1 MSDAYRSESDALD
14 ARILQIIDAWH
25 RTGEALSEDSFEHLA
40 LDLLAYQLRYNE
52 PYARYCAAF
61 GVTAQALPTSWRNI
75 PAVPTAAYK
84 EAALATFAPEHAA
97 LTFETSGTTV
107 GVGGR
112 HAMERAELYD
122 AALLAGFDRFM
133 LPDGARLRYFNLVPN
148 PADRPQSSL
157 GYMMARVAALRG
169 DGHTGW
175 YARGDELFYDA
186 FARDLDAAIA
196 NGVAVCIAGTAFAF
210 VNLGDELRARGKRF
224 ALPNGSR
231 IMETGGFKG
240 RSRVVDR
247 GELYDEIA
255 DDFGIA
261 RDRIVAEY
269 GMTELTSQWYDVVL
283 RLRAARSAQDDKAI
297 GCGDAIA
304 LSLRAEGG
312 VADRNLSLRCKQG
325 PPWLRARLV
334 DAAGRGVPDGVV
346 GALVHV
352 DLANR
357 SSCIAIQT
365 EDLGAMTADG
375 LVLIGRERG
384 AALRGCSLDAEAL
397 RAR

>member
-1 MSDAYRSESDALD
+1 MSDAYRSASDALD
-14 ARILQIIDAWH
+14 ARILDVIGSWH
-25 RTGEALSEDSFEHLA
+25 RTGHALSDAAFEALA
-40 LDLLAYQLRYNE
+40 LDVFAYQVRYNE

-61 GVTAQALPTSWRNI
+61 GFTARALPASWRDI

-84 EAALATFAPEHAA
+84 EASLATFAPERAA
-97 LTFETSGTTV
+97 LTFETSGTTI

-112 HAMERAELYD
+112 HAMETGDLYD

-133 LPDGARLRYFNLVPN
+133 LPDDARLRYFNLVPN

-157 GYMMARVAALRG
+157 GYMMARVSELRG
-169 DGHTGW
+169 DGKTGW
-175 YARGDELFYDA
+175 YVRGDDLFFDD
-186 FARDLDAAIA
+186 FARDLDAAVAEGI
-196 NGVAVCIAGTAFAF
+196 AVCVAGTAFAF

-224 ALPNGSR
+224 ALPAGSR

-247 GELYDEIA
+247 DELYDEIA
-255 DDFGIA
+255 DEFGIA
-261 RDRIVAEY
+261 RERIVAEY
-269 GMTELTSQWYDVVL
+269 GMTELTSQWYDGL
-283 RLRAARSAQDDKAI
+283 LRGAAFAHPARGRASASCGRLRSPSARSAQDDE
-297 GCGDAIA
+297 
-304 LSLRAEGG
+304 LRYKCAP
-312 VADRNLSLRCKQG
+312 A
-325 PPWLRARLV
+325 WLRARVV
-334 DAAGRGVPDGVV
+334 DAAGKDVPDGVV

-357 SSCIAIQT
+357 SSCVAIST
-365 EDLGAMTADG
+365 EDLGAVTEDG